1 LHHQHFELPL
11 LRDDLLSAMSFPE
24 HLLEILS
31 KLIVSIS
38 PIKENPVR
46 SAAVTFGQ
54 IRRPNPIVVK

>member
-1 LHHQHFELPL
+1 
-11 LRDDLLSAMSFPE
+11 MSFPE